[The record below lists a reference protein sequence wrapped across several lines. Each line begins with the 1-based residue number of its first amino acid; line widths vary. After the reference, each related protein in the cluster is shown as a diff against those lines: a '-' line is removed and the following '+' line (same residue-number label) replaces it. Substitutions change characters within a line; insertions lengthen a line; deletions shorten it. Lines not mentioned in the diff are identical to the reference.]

1 MCSMTNFGPAALSF
15 STFVTLKA
23 ARQRAERIS
32 ISNRG
37 TKWIFNLAA
46 KMIFNPERIF
56 ILILGAY
63 VIFISKREEMNLT
76 FTFDS
81 SLTHAANHP
90 ILLYI
95 VGQKTKLGTSRHLAE
110 RIGRM
115 DDKSTLKRFCDSWK
129 PATRDNFNI
138 VCRLLELMHM
148 STAEQ
153 MASEVNAQGLDGP
166 QWSTRKAS
174 WYLSQLAR
182 NTDFVDRSIVKGV
195 TRYSWV
201 S

>member
-1 MCSMTNFGPAALSF
+1 MDEKP
-15 STFVTLKA
+15 TLEK
-23 ARQRAERIS
+23 
-32 ISNRG
+32 
-37 TKWIFNLAA
+37 
-46 KMIFNPERIF
+46 
-56 ILILGAY
+56 
-63 VIFISKREEMNLT
+63 
-76 FTFDS
+76 
-81 SLTHAANHP
+81 
-90 ILLYI
+90 
-95 VGQKTKLGTSRHLAE
+95 
-110 RIGRM
+110 
-115 DDKSTLKRFCDSWK
+115 FCDSWK

-153 MASEVNAQGLDGP
+153 MASEVNAQG